1 MKITTFISIMM
12 LSLVMAPCAL
22 AQSEYRWTAS
32 VHLGTTD
39 LDTLTSA
46 GGSSNGPG
54 INYDGALSGDSSH
67 WAISLA
73 YEFLPWLGA
82 RAMFERATGFDMI
95 GRCPAGM
102 VCATIFRP
110 DLIDQADLE
119 SWTLAAQPRFH
130 FNDQLSIHG
139 ILGLSFWDISTDGV
153 LPGDSGTDFTVGAG
167 ITWRP
172 APRVEL
178 GLEYQYADFDYDAY
192 RFNLGFR
199 F

>member
-32 VHLGTTD
+32 VHLGNTD
-39 LDTLTSA
+39 LSTLTKRD
-46 GGSSNGPG
+46 GSLDGPG
-54 INYDGALSGDSSH
+54 FNFDGVVRGDQSH

-82 RAMFERATGFDMI
+82 RAMFERATGFDMVN
-95 GRCPAGM
+95 RCPAGR
-102 VCATIFRP
+102 VCATIYLP
-110 DLIDQADLE
+110 DRADLE